1 MSEPS
6 RRICKTVLRI
16 FSQLLWLAALVIAL
30 SGIFLLI
37 NFKHCRLFLEDK
49 SIILPALLAV
59 VAALFL
65 LAAGIAGCCAS
76 EKESPC
82 LQGIFVYFLIIVFCL
97 EATAAALSYIN
108 VEKMGSQLAPFERV
122 FHQYNGSSKDPDTQA
137 VDFLQKELHCC
148 GVHGFQDWQTSPWFN
163 ESGHIRVP
171 LSCCNSTFTN
181 CTGSVDQPE
190 LLFTKGCQGKLE
202 DVLSFILHLI
212 LWSSVGAAGIQVV
225 GLVSV
230 SVLMKES
237 PLQEYR
243 ILDRDPFS

>member
-6 RRICKTVLRI
+6 RRICKIVLRI

-37 NFKHCRLFLEDK
+37 NFKHYRLFFEDEY
-49 SIILPALLAV
+49 IILPALLAV
-59 VAALFL
+59 IAALFL

-82 LQGIFVYFLIIVFCL
+82 LQGI
-97 EATAAALSYIN
+97 
-108 VEKMGSQLAPFERV
+108 MGSELAPFERV

-148 GVHGFQDWQTSPWFN
+148 GLHGFQDWQTSPWFN
-163 ESGHIRVP
+163 ESGHTRVP

-181 CTGSVDQPE
+181 CTGSVDQLG

-202 DVLSFILHLI
+202 NVLSFILHLI

-230 SVLMKES
+230 SVLMRES